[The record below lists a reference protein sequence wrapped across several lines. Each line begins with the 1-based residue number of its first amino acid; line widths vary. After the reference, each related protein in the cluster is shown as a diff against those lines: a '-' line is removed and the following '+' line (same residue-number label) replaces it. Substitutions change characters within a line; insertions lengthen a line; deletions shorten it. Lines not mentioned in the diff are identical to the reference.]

1 MTTSITAFQAVK
13 ASHLVERLEGFDPN
27 TLATALRVESLIV
40 KHGIVSEFTYWERVE
55 RVLNDLGYDY
65 DEIFEVLER

>member
-1 MTTSITAFQAVK
+1 MSSTIRAFQTDK
-13 ASHLVERLEGFDPN
+13 AHHLVGMIEGYDPK
-27 TLATALRVESLIV
+27 TLATDLRVKSLII

-55 RVLNDLGYDY
+55 HVLNDLGYDY